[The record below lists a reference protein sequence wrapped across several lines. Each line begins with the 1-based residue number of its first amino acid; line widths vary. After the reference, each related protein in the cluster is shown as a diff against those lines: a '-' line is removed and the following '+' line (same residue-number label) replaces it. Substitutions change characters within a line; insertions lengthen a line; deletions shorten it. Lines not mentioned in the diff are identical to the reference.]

1 MRWGNKYFI
10 ICKEREGYKMKK
22 MKWFIIIGVVI
33 VVGVL
38 IYFNLIAD
46 TSNRTK
52 VNAKEA
58 KYRKLTEKVSASG
71 RIQPQTK
78 VDITSEVTG
87 EIIDLRVNEGDFV
100 NTDELLVVLDTVQL
114 RSDVDQAKYAVSEIN
129 ARLEGS
135 KAVLD
140 QSKEEFDRQQRL
152 FDARLTS
159 ETQYNNAKYDFIN
172 AEASY
177 NAASAQAKQAS
188 ARLEKQLDYLSKA
201 KIVAP
206 MPGIITLLDC
216 EAGEIAPAQTA
227 FTQGKTL
234 MTISNLDIFEVEV
247 EVDETEINKVLLGQA
262 VDIEVDAYPDTV
274 FPGEVVEIGNT
285 ALVADLGSQ
294 DQSTN
299 FSVKVIFNDPN
310 VKIRPGMSATVDI
323 ITNTKEKVLTV
334 SYSAIVMRSLD
345 IDSLE
350 RAKSGVE
357 SDESEQEPSVS
368 SVQAAD
374 KEDEETNIDDVERK
388 DFKGVFV
395 IRDDKSYFVE
405 VSTGIAD
412 QKYIEVLS
420 GLEEGDNV
428 VTGPYSVLRSI
439 REDDDIEII
448 KEDKK
453 DERK

>member
-1 MRWGNKYFI
+1 
-10 ICKEREGYKMKK
+10 MKK
-22 MKWFIIIGVVI
+22 KKWFIIIGAVI
-33 VVGVL
+33 VVGILV
-38 IYFNLIAD
+38 YFNLIAD
-46 TSNRTK
+46 TSNNTK
-52 VNAKEA
+52 VDAKEA
-58 KYRKLTEKVSASG
+58 KYRKLIEKVSASG

-100 NTDELLVVLDTVQL
+100 KSGELLIVLDTIQL
-114 RSDVDQAKYAVSEIN
+114 RSDVDQATYAVSEIN
-129 ARLEGS
+129 ARLNGS

-140 QSKEEFDRQQRL
+140 QTKEEFDRQQRL
-152 FDARLTS
+152 FDAKLTS

-177 NAASAQAKQAS
+177 NAASAQAKQAN
-188 ARLEKQLDYLSKA
+188 ARLEKQLDFLSKA

-206 MPGIITLLDC
+206 MSGIITLLDC

-247 EVDETEINKVLLGQA
+247 EVDETEINKVVLGQS

-323 ITNTKEKVLTV
+323 ITNTKENVLTV

-350 RAKSGVE
+350 RAKSGAE
-357 SDESEQEPSVS
+357 SDDETDKESSAVS

-374 KEDEETNIDDVERK
+374 AEESEKNLEDIERR

-395 IRDDKSYFVE
+395 IRENKSYFVE
-405 VSTGIAD
+405 VTTGIAD

-439 REDDDIEII
+439 RENDEIEII
-448 KEDKK
+448 KEEKK
-453 DERK
+453 DEKE